1 MLHALLDRFSPA
13 TPEETAALTQ
23 LRQFLQMTDN
33 AYDRSNLIAHVVADA
48 WIVNPARS
56 HVLMVEHKVNK
67 CWMAP
72 GGHCDGDPDVMAG
85 ALREAREE
93 AGVTDL
99 RPLLGGGIFTLNSGH
114 VPLRRREGRIE
125 PDHIHFDVCF
135 AFEAEDNMPLTISDE
150 STGLEWIALAEIGDY
165 NTFAVH
171 RHRIDKTR
179 AGVLR

>member
-1 MLHALLDRFSPA
+1 MLLPLLDRL
-13 TPEETAALTQ
+13 TPSNVEETAALVQ

-48 WIVNPARS
+48 WIVNPARTR
-56 HVLMVEHKVNK
+56 VLMVEHKLNK

-99 RPLLGGGIFTLNSGH
+99 RPLLNGNIFTLNSGH
-114 VPLRRREGRIE
+114 VPLRIREGKVE

-135 AFEAEDNMPLTISDE
+135 AFEADDNVPLMISDE
-150 STGLEWIALAEIGDY
+150 STGLEWIALTDIEKRK
-165 NTFAVH
+165 TFPVH
-171 RHRIDKTR
+171 HHRIEKTR
-179 AGVLR
+179 AGILG